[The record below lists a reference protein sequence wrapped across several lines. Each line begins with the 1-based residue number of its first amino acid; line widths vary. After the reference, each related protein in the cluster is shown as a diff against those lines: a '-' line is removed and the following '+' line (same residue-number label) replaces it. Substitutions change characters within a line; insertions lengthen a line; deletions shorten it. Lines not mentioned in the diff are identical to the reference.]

1 MLFTGIYKS
10 LIVCF
15 FYYLEIAED
24 VKETNVMVKEN
35 REDAKETKVMVKETK
50 DMVNEIH
57 KVLKRSDNCQ
67 SASMATGEATR
78 DIIGRIYFSLLL

>member
-1 MLFTGIYKS
+1 
-10 LIVCF
+10 
-15 FYYLEIAED
+15 
-24 VKETNVMVKEN
+24 MVKEN

-57 KVLKRSDNCQ
+57 EVLKRSDNCQ